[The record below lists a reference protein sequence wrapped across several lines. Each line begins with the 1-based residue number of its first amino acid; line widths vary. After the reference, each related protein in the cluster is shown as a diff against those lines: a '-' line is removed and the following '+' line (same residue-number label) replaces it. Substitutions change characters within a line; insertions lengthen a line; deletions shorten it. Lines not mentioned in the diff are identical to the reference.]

1 MSGRCLAVSNTV
13 WIVSGLKKRDSY
25 QFFYSNFL
33 IPPLE
38 ARLDP
43 SKILNFGVSGECL
56 GVSGRCLAVSNTV
69 WIVSGLKERDS
80 YQFFILVS

>member
-1 MSGRCLAVSNTV
+1 MSGGVKHCLDSV
-13 WIVSGLKKRDSY
+13 WAEEEGFLPV
-25 QFFYSNFL
+25 FYSNFL